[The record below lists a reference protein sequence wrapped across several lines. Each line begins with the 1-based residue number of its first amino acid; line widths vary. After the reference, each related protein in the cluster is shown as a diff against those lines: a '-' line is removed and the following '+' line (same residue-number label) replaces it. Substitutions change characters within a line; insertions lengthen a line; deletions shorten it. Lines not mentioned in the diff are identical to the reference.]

1 MTCSEKEIVL
11 SKDLA
16 VRYVSHLVERFEKF
30 SESIYFI
37 SDNKCI
43 NAKSVVGM
51 LSLRAKQNDEI
62 IIKVCSTDKD
72 RADFVIRCVIEI
84 INE

>member
-1 MTCSEKEIVL
+1 MYYSEKKIML

-16 VRYVSHLVERFEKF
+16 TRYISYLVENFEKF
-30 SESIYFI
+30 SDSIYFI
-37 SDNKCI
+37 SDDRCI

-62 IIKVCSTDKD
+62 TVKVCSMDKD
-72 RADFVIRCVIEI
+72 RK
-84 INE
+84 